1 MGRQFTYRFP
11 FASFPALRV
20 VALLITGICLAH
32 LLESIVSLWLYGS
45 LFTILISIWGDIEF
59 RRNTHLQLWKTS
71 LSILLYSLMLVC
83 FGAGLMAF
91 EQLNKDRLLEKTSP
105 LQLYEWET
113 ITVKGQILSRGKS
126 SGGRNVYEIR
136 VSETRFTES
145 LEWHQPYKIRV
156 YGSDESSE
164 LPVNHHQIEAE
175 LRVFAFPE
183 KRNPHEFDYGKWLLS
198 QSIVAHGELQ
208 KIVQTNAGSGV
219 GWYGVRQSVL
229 QNIDELFSEKE
240 SMLAKALF
248 IGYKKELTE
257 ETRSSFARAGLSH
270 IMAVSGMHVG
280 FIVAPFWLIIPWLW
294 RWKWGKALGVILLT
308 LLLIGYAGLTGFSAS
323 VSRASI
329 MAWLLTYGKLYHKLR
344 HSVNLLAVAAI
355 ILLLIRPSQLFDVG
369 FQLSFSA
376 VLIILLIMP
385 EAQRIIPLRY
395 RFDWRGGLMTIIIIS
410 VIVQVGLF
418 PILAFY
424 FGEFSVIGPVAN
436 ALVVPLLAVVVP
448 VGLVLSLIGGGGGE
462 LVTLLSTP
470 ISWALAWIGNVA
482 DNLGGAGF
490 SYISIDEISLW
501 LFPAWT
507 FAVASIATI
516 RIPRLRW
523 KILIVFLVSLNILLI
538 DQTIRKGAD
547 QQLVVTVLDV
557 GQGDAIHIK
566 TPSGKNFLVDAGRW
580 SPGGNSGERIIHP
593 YLQHHNIK
601 KLDAVLLSHPH
612 ADHIGGMPD
621 LIEQVPIDTIYQS
634 DFPYDSRLYERYI
647 NSADSLGVP
656 IRNVASGDMVA
667 IDPLIRMFIVGPQS
681 GGSTSHNANNH
692 SMAFRLDYGA
702 TSFLFTGDAEL
713 SQEREMANQYGEFL
727 NTDFLK
733 TGHHGS
739 KTSSTPAFLN
749 LVKPEITVTSLAFRN
764 RFGHPHRE
772 SMTHLANTGAKN
784 YFTSL
789 SGALIFTSD
798 GENIVR
804 VK

>member
-1 MGRQFTYRFP
+1 MSHQLTYRFP

-20 VALLITGICLAH
+20 VVLLITGICLAH
-32 LLESIVSLWLYGS
+32 LLEGAVSVWLYGS
-45 LFTILISIWGDIEF
+45 IIIILFSIWSVIEF
-59 RRNTHLQLWKTS
+59 RRNTHFQLWKTS
-71 LSILLYSLMLVC
+71 LSITLYSLTIVC

-91 EQLNKDRLLEKTSP
+91 EQVRKDQLLEKTSP

-113 ITVKGQILSRGKS
+113 VTVKGQVSSRGKS
-126 SGGRNVYEIR
+126 SGGRNVYEIE
-136 VSETRFTES
+136 VSNTLFTEC
-145 LEWHQPYKIRV
+145 LEWHQPYKMRV
-156 YGSDESSE
+156 YGSNDMNQI
-164 LPVNHHQIEAE
+164 PVNHDLIEAE
-175 LRVFAFPE
+175 VRVYGFPK

-198 QSIVAHGELQ
+198 QSIVAHGDLQ
-208 KIVQTNAGSGV
+208 KIIQTKPGSGM

-229 QNIDELFSEKE
+229 KNIDELFPEKE

-294 RWKWGKALGVILLT
+294 GWKWGKAVGVILLT

-355 ILLLIRPSQLFDVG
+355 LLLLIRPSQLFDIG

-376 VLIILLIMP
+376 VLIILMIMP

-395 RFDWRGGLMTIIIIS
+395 RFDWRGGLMTVVIIS
-410 VIVQVGLF
+410 IIVQVGLF
-418 PILAFY
+418 PILVFY

-448 VGLVLSLIGGGGGE
+448 TGLLLSLIGGVGGE
-462 LVTLLSTP
+462 FTVLLSVP
-470 ISWALAWIGNVA
+470 ISWALAWIGEVA
-482 DNLGGAGF
+482 DNLGGSGF
-490 SYISIDEISLW
+490 SYISIDETSQW
-501 LFPAWT
+501 LFPVWT
-507 FAVASIATI
+507 FAVASVATI

-523 KILIVFLVSLNILLI
+523 KMLIVLLLSVNILLVDQVIMKGI
-538 DQTIRKGAD
+538 DQR
-547 QQLVVTVLDV
+547 LLVTVLDV

-566 TPSGKNFLVDAGRW
+566 TPSGKNILVDAGRW
-580 SPGGNSGERIIHP
+580 SPGGNSGERVIYP
-593 YLQHHNIK
+593 YLQHHNID

-621 LIEQVPIDTIYQS
+621 LIEKVPIDTIYQS
-634 DFPYDSRLYERYI
+634 DFPYDSRLFERYT
-647 NSADSLGVP
+647 NSADSLGIP
-656 IRNVASGDMVA
+656 IRNVTSGDMVA
-667 IDPLIRMFIVGPQS
+667 IDPLIRVFIVGPLS
-681 GGSTSHNANNH
+681 GNSASHNANNH
-692 SMAFRLDYGA
+692 SLAFRLDYGA

-713 SQEREMANQYGEFL
+713 SQEREIVNQYGDFL

-739 KTSSTPAFLN
+739 KTSSNSAFLN
-749 LVKPEITVTSLAFRN
+749 HVKPKITATSLAFRN

-772 SMTHLANTGAKN
+772 TVTHLANTGAKN

-798 GENIVR
+798 GKSIIREP
-804 VK
+804 